1 MIARAGG
8 RRSRGALERG
18 RVALFGAAVALLVV
32 ALLPPV
38 GSLAREHA
46 FVGAL
51 QFGLFATVV
60 PASVVVA
67 SPWGLAWREG
77 AWAVVR
83 AWATRTAAQRLRH
96 RSPGWSAGY
105 VLFYVAATI
114 GWRTPAAVDA
124 LVRLPALSLLEAA
137 TLVVAGVLLWLELV
151 PASPFVPRSAFPVRI
166 ALAAVAMWVTW
177 IMAYLL
183 GMSHSDWFT
192 AYHHTPGAGLSLIAD
207 QQLAAGMLWLLAA
220 VGFVPL
226 VFATLVVWLRTG
238 EDLDEELRK
247 VARAERRTWSPPV
260 RERRRGESG

>member
-83 AWATRTAAQRLRH
+83 AWATRTAARRLRH